1 MSSFGGRKI
10 LLYLLLGPCF
20 GSLFM
25 LMRASVFGDEH
36 GLILT
41 KPIDSFFIGLMIGI
55 IPFLLITLFIAIF
68 DAFLKRVPVYVP
80 FVCSIIPFL
89 LVWGFEIRMLGD
101 APKDYLVD
109 LPPALMLTI
118 VPSMIV
124 WSIIRVTWGPVSK

>member
-25 LMRASVFGDEH
+25 LMRAFALGDEH
-36 GLILT
+36 GLMLT
-41 KPIDSFFIGLMIGI
+41 KPIDSFFIGMVVGT
-55 IPFLLITLFIAIF
+55 IPFLLIAFFIAIF

-80 FVCSIIPFL
+80 LVCSIIPFL

-101 APKDYLVD
+101 ARKNYFAD
-109 LPPALMLTI
+109 LLPALMLTI
-118 VPSMIV
+118 LAAMIV
-124 WSIIRVTWGPVSK
+124 WGIIRVAWGPATK

>member
-25 LMRASVFGDEH
+25 LMREFVFGDEH
-36 GLILT
+36 GLMLT

-55 IPFLLITLFIAIF
+55 IPFPLIALFIAIF

-80 FVCSIIPFL
+80 FVSSIMPFL
-89 LVWGFEIRMLGD
+89 IVWGFEICMLGD
-101 APKDYLVD
+101 APKDYSAD
-109 LPPALMLTI
+109 LLPSLMLTI

-124 WSIIRVTWGPVSK
+124 WSIIRVTWGSASK